1 MFEGFDIEKFKDQK
15 PPSDNSFTT
24 SQEIKEIAKIAVN
37 KRFVKEKD
45 DIEKSFEDLAKRK
58 GIELEK
64 GLVKKLMNK
73 SIPIIKKLKNFYNR
87 PRPDVLAKKMNIKL
101 DMMDIASAKTPAY
114 PSGHTAQGVLIA
126 KVLGDKYPKAKKDF
140 DKLAKDI
147 SDSRNMAKVHYKS
160 DSKFGEKLGNALY
173 QHVKNKV

>member
-24 SQEIKEIAKIAVN
+24 SQEIKDIAKIAVN
-37 KRFVKEKD
+37 KRFVREKD
-45 DIEKSFEDLAKRK
+45 DIEKSFKDLAERK
-58 GIELEK
+58 GIDLEK
-64 GLVKKLMNK
+64 GLIKKLLNK
-73 SIPIIKKLKNFYNR
+73 SVPIIKELKNFYNR

-101 DMMDIASAKTPAY
+101 DAIDIASAKTPSY
-114 PSGHTAQGVLIA
+114 PSGHATQSILIA

-147 SDSRNMAKVHYKS
+147 SYSRNMAKVHSKS
-160 DSKFGEKLGNALY
+160 DNKFGEKLGNALY
-173 QHVKNKV
+173 NHVKDKV

>member
-1 MFEGFDIEKFKDQK
+1 
-15 PPSDNSFTT
+15 
-24 SQEIKEIAKIAVN
+24 
-37 KRFVKEKD
+37 
-45 DIEKSFEDLAKRK
+45 
-58 GIELEK
+58 
-64 GLVKKLMNK
+64 MNK
-73 SIPIIKKLKNFYNR
+73 SVPIITELKKFYNR

-173 QHVKNKV
+173 QHVKDKV

>member
-1 MFEGFDIEKFKDQK
+1 MFEGFDIKKFKDQK

-24 SQEIKEIAKIAVN
+24 SQEIKDIAKIAVN
-37 KRFVKEKD
+37 KRFVREKD
-45 DIEKSFEDLAKRK
+45 DIEKSFKDLAERK
-58 GIELEK
+58 GIDLEK
-64 GLVKKLMNK
+64 GLIKKLLNK
-73 SIPIIKKLKNFYNR
+73 SVPIIKELKNFYNR

-101 DMMDIASAKTPAY
+101 DAIDIASAKTPSY
-114 PSGHTAQGVLIA
+114 PSGHATQSILIA

-147 SDSRNMAKVHYKS
+147 SYSRNMAKVHSKS

-173 QHVKNKV
+173 NHVKDKV